1 MGSRMA
7 SLSPYFNLLILLQQ
21 SRVMK
26 KVSEEIIQEL
36 NSGHREASNLMEALA
51 VDVKILLYNVLP
63 EFHFPPLPASL
74 GITKKY
80 RIIAA
85 ELQKQFG
92 FKLFEGLKIHASDTV
107 RALACYLIGEQPF
120 SFAEKLALVRPL
132 ADDHNSGVREWAWMA
147 LREDCTVALEHS
159 VALLIPWTADLSHH
173 IRRFASE
180 LTRPRGVWCKHISA
194 LREQPWLGLPI
205 LLPLR
210 SDPAKYVQLSV
221 GNWLNDAGKDHSKWV
236 GNLCAEWRKVSRTK
250 ETEKICKRAMRNL

>member
-1 MGSRMA
+1 
-7 SLSPYFNLLILLQQ
+7 
-21 SRVMK
+21 MK

-221 GNWLNDAGKDHSKWV
+221 GNWLNDAGKDHAKWV
-236 GNLCAEWRKVSRTK
+236 RDLCAEWMAASPTK
-250 ETEKICKRAMRNL
+250 ETEKICKRGMRNL